1 MRIALILSDCLMIY
15 IGGPI
20 DYPLLYSSSVIRLLI
35 VVIEEQ
41 VYVWV
46 AVLSELSSLH
56 DTRRSHLILAICH
69 LSEEHCKN
77 FPPLSLPPALSV
89 FFSHLPPSLS
99 LIFSWRPV
107 KCNPT
112 NEWACHKLGCCCHG
126 DECRATHAQH
136 SDNIDHVTCQD
147 IVTWHNSP
155 GPMTGWPHHTRLMVI
170 TWLH

>member
-77 FPPLSLPPALSV
+77 FPPLSLSLPLSQ
-89 FFSHLPPSLS
+89 SSSLISLPLSLS
-99 LIFSWRPV
+99 FSVGDQSNAIQPMSERVTSWAVVVMVMNVGLHTPSTLIIS
-107 KCNPT
+107 
-112 NEWACHKLGCCCHG
+112 
-126 DECRATHAQH
+126 
-136 SDNIDHVTCQD
+136 
-147 IVTWHNSP
+147 
-155 GPMTGWPHHTRLMVI
+155 I
-170 TWLH
+170 TWPVRTLSRDITARVQWRAGRTTLV